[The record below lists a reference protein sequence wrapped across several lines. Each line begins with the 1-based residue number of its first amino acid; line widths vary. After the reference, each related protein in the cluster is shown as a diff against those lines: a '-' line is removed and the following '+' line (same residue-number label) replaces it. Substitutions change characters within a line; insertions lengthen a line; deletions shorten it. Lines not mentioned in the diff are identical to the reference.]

1 MVDMSSTL
9 SGLGPM
15 FSSVSSLMM
24 IGVLFLISLILLG
37 VIGGF
42 FYWMMLQRKRYG
54 EFVVEI
60 YGRDALGNPVVI
72 MDNAGV
78 FVNRKTGNKRLY
90 LKKAKISLNAD
101 RIPYIL
107 DGSGRGKKYIKL
119 VRVGLSNY
127 KFIKMSVD
135 VDVKG
140 SFTVG
145 E

>member
-90 LKKAKISLNAD
+90 LKKAKISLMLIGF
-101 RIPYIL
+101 RIFL
-107 DGSGRGKKYIKL
+107 M
-119 VRVGLSNY
+119 VRVVVRSILSLFGLVCRIISLLR
-127 KFIKMSVD
+127 
-135 VDVKG
+135 
-140 SFTVG
+140 
-145 E
+145 